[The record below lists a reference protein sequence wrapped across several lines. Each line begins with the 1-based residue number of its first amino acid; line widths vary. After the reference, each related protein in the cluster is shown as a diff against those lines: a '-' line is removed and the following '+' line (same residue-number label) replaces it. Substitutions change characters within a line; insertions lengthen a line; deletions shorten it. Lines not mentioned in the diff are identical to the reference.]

1 MEEILVLGHK
11 NPDTDSMCA
20 VYAYAKY
27 KNITDRK
34 NKYIAARCGGMSNQ
48 TRFIFNKLNIPIPPL
63 YKDIYPKV
71 SDVMTKDVYVKGE
84 DEPLFEALYSL
95 EKQKI
100 RIVPIVSNNNK
111 FVGVI
116 SIFELASF
124 FIPKNLEEIPKHI
137 ISLEYFTRL
146 FKGAF
151 IKRAKTD
158 ILECI
163 ISVGAM
169 PYDDFVRV
177 MEAKKN
183 LPVLLVLGNRKEIIE
198 YAIKNEFPCIIV
210 TGVDNEKVLNVD
222 LSGYNGTFF
231 ITPIE
236 TYDVLRLLTYTIPCK
251 YVMNKKVPIVNPDVY
266 LKEAKNMILNTENRA
281 LIVVNEHNNLMGILT
296 RTDILQSKPKKV
308 ILVDHNEFSQAVDGI
323 ETSEIIEIIDHHRI
337 GDIKTKNP
345 ISILAKPVGSSCT
358 IIYGLYKSTSV
369 PLDTTTALVLLS
381 GILSDTILLKS
392 PTTTDEDVKAVE
404 EISMMAGFDY
414 KQWGEEIFSQTVV
427 LKEESIKELILADFK
442 LYSEGGIKFGIGQI
456 EVVNFSEVNAIKES
470 IIKKLYEIKEEKS
483 LDWVIVLV
491 SNIVTGHSILYTTE
505 FTPIEQLLAYK
516 KIGKNE
522 YYLENTIS
530 RKKQLLPEILNIL
543 EQLYSV

>member
-1 MEEILVLGHK
+1 MEEILILGHK
-11 NPDTDSMCA
+11 NPDADSMCA
-20 VYAYAKY
+20 VYAYAKF

-34 NKYIAARCGGMSNQ
+34 NKYISARCGGVNNQ
-48 TRFIFNKLNIPIPPL
+48 TRLIFNRLNIPIPPL

-71 SDVMTKDVYVKGE
+71 NDVMTRDVYVKGE
-84 DEPLFEALYSL
+84 DEPLFEALHSL

-111 FVGVI
+111 FAGVI

-124 FIPKNLEEIPKHI
+124 FIPKNLEEIPRHI
-137 ISLEYFTRL
+137 ISLDYFTHL
-146 FKGAF
+146 FKGTF
-151 IKRAKTD
+151 IKRAKND

-177 MEAKKN
+177 MEEKKN
-183 LPVLLVLGNRKEIIE
+183 LPILLVLGNRKEIIE
-198 YAIKNEFPCIIV
+198 YAIKNQFPCIVV
-210 TGVDNEKVLNVD
+210 TGVNDEKALNLD
-222 LSGYNGTFF
+222 LSKYNGSFF

-251 YVMNKKVPIVNPDVY
+251 YVMNKKVPIVAPDVY
-266 LKEAKNMILNTENRA
+266 LKEARNMILNYENRV
-281 LIVVNEHNNLMGILT
+281 LLVVNENYNLMGILT

-369 PLDTTTALVLLS
+369 PLDRTIALVLLS

-404 EISMMAGFDY
+404 EISMMTGFDY
-414 KQWGEEIFSQTVV
+414 KQWGEEIFSQAIV
-427 LKEESIKELILADFK
+427 LREENIKDLMLADFK
-442 LYSEGGIKFGIGQI
+442 LYSECGVKFGIGQI

-470 IIKKLYEIKEEKS
+470 IIKKLYEVKDEKS
-483 LDWVIVLV
+483 LDWVILLV
-491 SNIVTGHSILYTTE
+491 SNIVTGHSILYSTE
-505 FTPIEQLLAYK
+505 FSPIEHLWAYK
-516 KIGKNE
+516 KVGKNE

-530 RKKQLLPEILNIL
+530 RKKQLLPEILNLL

>member
-177 MEAKKN
+177 MEAKRN